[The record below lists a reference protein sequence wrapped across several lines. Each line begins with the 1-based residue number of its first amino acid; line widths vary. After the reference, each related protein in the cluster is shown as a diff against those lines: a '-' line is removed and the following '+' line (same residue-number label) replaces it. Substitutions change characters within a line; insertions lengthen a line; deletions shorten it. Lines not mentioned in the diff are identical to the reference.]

1 MATTL
6 ALICLKARAWLD
18 LKIRKEAGEQ
28 VDSKNVKKHRLDI
41 LRLAVMLTEDNKL
54 KLPELIKEDMRKYV
68 EDIKEEMP
76 DMKQV
81 LKSIQ
86 LPVNT
91 ISLEEA
97 VELLQKVY
105 NLNS

>member
-1 MATTL
+1 
-6 ALICLKARAWLD
+6 
-18 LKIRKEAGEQ
+18 
-28 VDSKNVKKHRLDI
+28 
-41 LRLAVMLTEDNKL
+41 
-54 KLPELIKEDMRKYV
+54 MRKYV
-68 EDIKEEMP
+68 EDIKEELP

-91 ISLEEA
+91 IFLEEA

>member
-1 MATTL
+1 
-6 ALICLKARAWLD
+6 
-18 LKIRKEAGEQ
+18 
-28 VDSKNVKKHRLDI
+28 
-41 LRLAVMLTEDNKL
+41 
-54 KLPELIKEDMRKYV
+54 MRKYV
-68 EDIKEEMP
+68 EDIKEELP

-86 LPVNT
+86 LPANT